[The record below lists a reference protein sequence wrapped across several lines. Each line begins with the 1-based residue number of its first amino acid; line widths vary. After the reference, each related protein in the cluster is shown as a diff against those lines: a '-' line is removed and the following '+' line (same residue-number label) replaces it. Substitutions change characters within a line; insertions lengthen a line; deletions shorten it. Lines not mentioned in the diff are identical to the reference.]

1 MPAVALALG
10 SRERQLLP
18 VRMGSSSP
26 IDVVRRSAAPLT
38 GTARDHEPLL
48 ALIGDA
54 RIVLLGEASHGTHE
68 FYAERAAITRRLIA
82 ERGFDAVVIE
92 GDWPDSQRVNRH
104 VVGLGDDRTAGD
116 ALAGFQRFPTWL
128 WRNREVASFV
138 KWLRGHNHGRDPH
151 ARIGFYGLDLYS
163 LRTSMAAVIDYLAR
177 NDPAAAQRAR
187 QRYACFDQFG
197 TDVRQYGL
205 LARLGVSP
213 LCTHEVMAM
222 LVDLRRHGAQVAARD
237 PHDGASAFDAEQ
249 NARLVKNA
257 EGYYRATVLRGDAS
271 SWNRRDR
278 HMAETLDELERHL
291 GGRLGRAPKLVVW
304 AHNSHVGDARA
315 TEMGQQRGEL
325 SLGQLVRRRH
335 RRDAVLVGFTTH
347 EGSVMAASHWDGP
360 HAVMR
365 VPAAPPD
372 SIERLLHA
380 TGIARFLLPLR
391 DSPELQ
397 AALQAPRR
405 QRAIGVIYRP
415 DTELQSH
422 CLQACLPRQFDAVL
436 HIDVTRAVTPLDA
449 HEPASAPETPE
460 TYPSGV

>member
-1 MPAVALALG
+1 
-10 SRERQLLP
+10 
-18 VRMGSSSP
+18 
-26 IDVVRRSAAPLT
+26 
-38 GTARDHEPLL
+38 
-48 ALIGDA
+48 
-54 RIVLLGEASHGTHE
+54 
-68 FYAERAAITRRLIA
+68 
-82 ERGFDAVVIE
+82 
-92 GDWPDSQRVNRH
+92 
-104 VVGLGDDRTAGD
+104 
-116 ALAGFQRFPTWL
+116 
-128 WRNREVASFV
+128 
-138 KWLRGHNHGRDPH
+138 
-151 ARIGFYGLDLYS
+151 
-163 LRTSMAAVIDYLAR
+163 
-177 NDPAAAQRAR
+177 
-187 QRYACFDQFG
+187 
-197 TDVRQYGL
+197 
-205 LARLGVSP
+205 
-213 LCTHEVMAM
+213 
-222 LVDLRRHGAQVAARD
+222 
-237 PHDGASAFDAEQ
+237 
-249 NARLVKNA
+249 
-257 EGYYRATVLRGDAS
+257 
-271 SWNRRDR
+271 
-278 HMAETLDELERHL
+278 
-291 GGRLGRAPKLVVW
+291 
-304 AHNSHVGDARA
+304 
-315 TEMGQQRGEL
+315 MGQQRGEL